1 MRILCACECSQ
12 VLTKTFIKSGFNA
25 FSCDLS
31 DSFGDYPERHYKCDV
46 FKIVDDFDY
55 VFAFPPCTHLTFA
68 NGLHLQEKL
77 QDGRMFQGL
86 EFVKRLFAQQNL
98 KMLEN
103 PLGVIPKYLKRP
115 YSQIVS
121 PDDFGS
127 KKKKRTCLWLFG
139 LPLLIPTTCRAGV
152 SWIQSIGSFDFRRSI
167 LDEHLAAAM
176 VNQWGEYLK

>member
-46 FKIVDDFDY
+46 FEIINDFDY

-77 QDGRMFQGL
+77 QDGRTSQGL
-86 EFVKRLFAQQNL
+86 EFVKRLFAQPNL

-127 KKKKRTCLWLFG
+127 NKKKRTCLWLFG
-139 LPLLIPTTCRAGV
+139 LPLLIPTTCRAGK

-167 LDEHLAAAM
+167 LDEHLAIAM